1 MKLVHWPLMG
11 GLLHLVQRGG
21 AWAGPIKGLMFYL
34 LNRLVNHFV
43 GYASYVVISDV
54 IMTEDEMSQ
63 SQEAKNRTIAW
74 IGLAYTA
81 IVLNKPFF
89 DSR

>member
-1 MKLVHWPLMG
+1 
-11 GLLHLVQRGG
+11 
-21 AWAGPIKGLMFYL
+21 
-34 LNRLVNHFV
+34 
-43 GYASYVVISDV
+43 
-54 IMTEDEMSQ
+54 MSQ

-89 DSR
+89 LTRVEEIHSVGTINNVETSYFTQLKIRYLMTTCSIKL

>member
-1 MKLVHWPLMG
+1 MG
-11 GLLHLVQRGG
+11 CYIWYSEEGTGRGPR
-21 AWAGPIKGLMFYL
+21 PIKGLMFYL